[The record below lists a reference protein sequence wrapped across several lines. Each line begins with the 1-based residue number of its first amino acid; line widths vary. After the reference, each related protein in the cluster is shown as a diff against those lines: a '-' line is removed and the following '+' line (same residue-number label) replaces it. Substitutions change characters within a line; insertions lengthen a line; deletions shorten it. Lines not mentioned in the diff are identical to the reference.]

1 MNEVQ
6 SVTTTMQNNFPP
18 LTEVNPSTIK
28 HRLKIKHDDCAE
40 SPREWDNLGTMFCR
54 HGRYNLGDKNADDIR
69 DEDNRLPRTGYTILP
84 LFLYDHGGITMNT
97 TGFSCPWDSGLVGI
111 IYVSDE
117 KARKE
122 YGWKR
127 ITAARREQ
135 LRTYLKGEVEVYDQY
150 ITGDVYGFTYEQ
162 VSVDQHGVE
171 TVIEEDS
178 CWGFYGSDPKKNG
191 MADYLSVDVDDCE
204 VIRG

>member
-6 SVTTTMQNNFPP
+6 SVATTMQNNFPP
-18 LTEVNPSTIK
+18 LTDTNVSTIK
-28 HRLKIKHDDCAE
+28 HRLKIKQDCHAE

-54 HGRYNLGDKNADDIR
+54 HGRYNLGDKNAEDIR
-69 DEDNRLPRTGYTILP
+69 DEDNRLPSTGYTILP
-84 LFLYDHGGITMNT
+84 LFLYDHSGITMNT
-97 TGFSCPWDSGLVGI
+97 TGFSCPWDSGRVGI

-135 LRTYLKGEVEVYDQY
+135 LRTYLKCEVEVYDQY
-150 ITGDVYGFTYEQ
+150 ITGLCTASPTNRCRSISTE
-162 VSVDQHGVE
+162 
-171 TVIEEDS
+171 
-178 CWGFYGSDPKKNG
+178 
-191 MADYLSVDVDDCE
+191 
-204 VIRG
+204 